1 LKLFSQPAKNTIKF
15 HTFEI
20 PFYKFMFLKNI
31 LFLVII
37 ISLLSCNKSISKKN
51 REIVR
56 DSLISNT
63 SKLNHPIVKLS
74 NKAKILV
81 TTWDEYQNMDEL
93 IKQYQNISASLALLN
108 AKELSVLARQLKD
121 SIHIEKL
128 NIPSVKIRLH
138 VLHNE
143 TLRLADMETIPSI
156 TESEVSEEN
165 ENILNAY
172 SALNLKINNIVSQEN
187 LNEQVSSF
195 VDEVLK
201 LGDTLKKVDTNK
213 IPQRK
218 K

>member
-1 LKLFSQPAKNTIKF
+1 
-15 HTFEI
+15 
-20 PFYKFMFLKNI
+20 MFLKNI
-31 LFLVII
+31 LFLIII